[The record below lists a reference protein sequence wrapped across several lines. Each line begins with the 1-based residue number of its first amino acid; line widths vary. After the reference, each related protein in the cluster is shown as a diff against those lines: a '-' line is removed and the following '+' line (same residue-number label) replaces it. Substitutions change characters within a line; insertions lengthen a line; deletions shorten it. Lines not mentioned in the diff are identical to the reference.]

1 MDLFIFKNFPSINFP
16 SFYLVCF
23 FIDWLVL
30 FDYFNLLSML
40 LKVTILRFTSL
51 RTFQL
56 HIVCL

>member
-1 MDLFIFKNFPSINFP
+1 MDLFIFKNFPYINFL

-30 FDYFNLLSML
+30 FDYFSLLSML

-51 RTFQL
+51 RMFQL
-56 HIVCL
+56 HILCL